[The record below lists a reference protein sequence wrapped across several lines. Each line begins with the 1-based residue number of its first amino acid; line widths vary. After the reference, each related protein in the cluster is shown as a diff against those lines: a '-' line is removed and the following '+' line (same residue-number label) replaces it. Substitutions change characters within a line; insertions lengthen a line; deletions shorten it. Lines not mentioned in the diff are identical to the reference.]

1 MAYARRGDLFSFKL
15 CIVYTKCRLGALY
28 IQTIVTNVGKVVY
41 CELLILPVMPM
52 SENFTLY
59 STSEFATL
67 VRKALK
73 KEKLRQPKEN
83 TVKFLKDFAHNY
95 RVESSLPEGLQ
106 GYMLS

>member
-1 MAYARRGDLFSFKL
+1 MRRGDLFSFKL
-15 CIVYTKCRLGALY
+15 YVIYTKYRLGALY
-28 IQTIVTNVGKVVY
+28 IQTITTNVGKVVS
-41 CELLILPVMPM
+41 CKWLIIPVMPM
-52 SENFTLY
+52 DENYTLY

-73 KEKLRQPKEN
+73 KEKLRQPKES
-83 TVKFLKDFAHNY
+83 TVKFLKDFARNY